1 MNENLT
7 IAAIILGI
15 LHSGIRLATPYLY
28 AAIGEMF
35 SQRSGV
41 LNLGVDGIML
51 MGAFFGFFAVFR
63 TGSPVLGLL
72 AALGIGALMG
82 LILCVVSI
90 TYQAEQGIS
99 GIGLYMFGLGASS
112 LLFKTLIGSVEGVQ
126 GFSELQFCLG
136 NSCLADVL
144 ADVPVLSD
152 IFYVFFNHS
161 LMTYGAFLLVPLAW
175 WVLNYTTFGLN
186 VRAVGQNPEA
196 ADSLGISVARVR
208 YTAVTLGGALAG
220 LAGASLSISLLN
232 IYQENL
238 TNGMGFIAVALV
250 YFGSWRPGGVLI
262 GALLFSTVNA
272 LQLWVQVLDLNIP
285 SDVAVMMPYL
295 LTIIALALPFRRS
308 LQPAALTRPFARGE
322 N

>member
-1 MNENLT
+1 MNNDLTTLT
-7 IAAIILGI
+7 ILVGI

-51 MGAFFGFFAVFR
+51 MGAFFGFYTVFK
-63 TGSPVLGLL
+63 TGSLLLGVL
-72 AALGIGALMG
+72 AAAFVGGLMG
-82 LILCVVSI
+82 LILCVASI

-112 LLFKTLIGSVEGVQ
+112 LLFKTMLGTVEGIQ
-126 GFSELQFCLG
+126 GFSELHFCMG
-136 NSCLADVL
+136 SFCLADI
-144 ADVPVLSD
+144 PVVGE
-152 IFYVFFNHS
+152 IFFNHS
-161 LMTYGAFLLVPLAW
+161 LMTYGAFALVPIAW
-175 WVLNYTTFGLN
+175 WVLNKTTWGLK
-186 VRAVGQNPEA
+186 VRSVGQNPEA
-196 ADSLGISVARVR
+196 ADSLGVNVIQVR
-208 YTAVTLGGALAG
+208 YTAVTLGGVLAG
-220 LAGASLSISLLN
+220 VAGASLSISLLG
-232 IYQENL
+232 IFQENL

-250 YFGSWRPGGVLI
+250 YFGSWKPVGVLA

-285 SDVAVMMPYL
+285 SDVAVMLPYL

-308 LQPAALTRPFARGE
+308 LQPAMLTKPFTRGE

>member
-7 IAAIILGI
+7 IAAIVLGI

-63 TGSPVLGLL
+63 TGSPVLGVL
-72 AALGIGALMG
+72 AALAVGAVMG

-112 LLFKTLIGSVEGVQ
+112 LLFKTMIGSVEGVQ
-126 GFSELQFCLG
+126 GFSELKFCLG
-136 NSCLADVL
+136 SFCLADI
-144 ADVPVLSD
+144 PVLGD
-152 IFYVFFNHS
+152 IFFSHS
-161 LMTYGAFLLVPLAW
+161 LLTYGAFLLVPLAW
-175 WVLNYTTFGLN
+175 WALNHTTFGLN

-295 LTIIALALPFRRS
+295 LTIVALALPFRRS